1 MLRENKIVYEYV
13 PNNMTSNFQVLDLT
27 VNKWV
32 KGIMMN
38 KFNKWF
44 AETLRKELDAGKS
57 LDEISIK
64 FKLTTMKPL
73 HVKWVINVFN
83 QLSSFEGKKVI
94 LDRWKALGILD
105 ALGRGLAG
113 FSVSFVDPYYEIDP
127 FEQREVHFNITSEV
141 NCASEV
147 HVEKERIFSAIADDD
162 NDNDGELLPG
172 AISSRDDS
180 GEENDEEIEN
190 N

>member
-1 MLRENKIVYEYV
+1 MTLLRENKIVYEYV

-64 FKLTTMKPL
+64 FKLKTMKPF
-73 HVKWVINVFN
+73 HAKWVIDVFN
-83 QLSSFEGKKVI
+83 ELSHLKGWMESF
-94 LDRWKALGILD
+94 R
-105 ALGRGLAG
+105 
-113 FSVSFVDPYYEIDP
+113 
-127 FEQREVHFNITSEV
+127 NIGCLRKRFDWV
-141 NCASEV
+141 FWQF
-147 HVEKERIFSAIADDD
+147 R
-162 NDNDGELLPG
+162 
-172 AISSRDDS
+172 
-180 GEENDEEIEN
+180 
-190 N
+190 